1 MSSRTDLPDEE
12 SPSDTAPAP
21 GATAARRGIVGLLA
35 RLHDWAESGWAGS
48 AVGTWGLLQGSFV
61 PGPADALLLP
71 LGISDPP
78 RAPRLAVWAFAGSFA
93 GGIIAYLVGR
103 DAFEAIG
110 RPVLSLIGVS
120 AANLEAS
127 RALFERRGAALV
139 LLSAVSPLSTKAVCL
154 AAGAFGVPLV
164 PFLGALAAG
173 RGARFT
179 VVGAALRFAGGR
191 LERWIRSRSA

>member
-1 MSSRTDLPDEE
+1 MSERTEEPSRTIPE
-12 SPSDTAPAP
+12 PPAEP
-21 GATAARRGIVGLLA
+21 GGRTRRGVLGMLA

-61 PGPADALLLP
+61 PGPADALLVP
-71 LGISDPP
+71 LGISDPQ
-78 RAPRLAVWAFAGSFA
+78 RAPRLSCWAFAGSVV
-93 GGIIAYLVGR
+93 GGTIAFLVGR

-110 RPVLSLIGVS
+110 RPLLSLIGVS
-120 AANLEAS
+120 AEGLESS

-164 PFLGALAAG
+164 PFLAALAIG
-173 RGARFT
+173 RGARFA

-191 LERWIRSRSA
+191 LERWIRSRAGQA